1 MSIRGILCFA
11 IGGALLIFSLYLVFY
26 GALSEIRIQYSSHGP
41 LINGLMIGFV
51 AFILLEIGI
60 HFIISEKKLAK
71 SLTTF

>member
-41 LINGLMIGFV
+41 LINGL
-51 AFILLEIGI
+51 ILL
-60 HFIISEKKLAK
+60 
-71 SLTTF
+71 